1 MSRKQPRARPSG
13 PDGAGLGAPL
23 ATGAAF
29 IAVLAVV
36 ALTFRPVVGHG
47 FLNWDDP
54 DVLVR
59 NPSLDGPGV
68 VAWAFSTT
76 HLGHY
81 QPLAWLAWAALRRAF
96 GPGAAVHHVAALAG
110 HLANTALV
118 LLLSLRL
125 AGAAGVGVAARVAG
139 AVAAALAFGLHP
151 LRVEVVAWASA
162 FPYALALVPLLLASL
177 AYLHYAREGVRGW
190 FVASLVLYTVSLLC
204 RPLAPGFALV
214 LVILDAWLGRT
225 DTWRRRALEKVPF
238 AALGVLA
245 ALAEAGARS
254 FAPLGRVGLASR
266 LASAASAPFTDT
278 ARTLWPSGLT
288 PLAPLPIES
297 QGSLVAALVAIG
309 LLVAATL
316 GAWRLRHRSAALP
329 ACWLAF
335 LVLAAPAAGF
345 APSGLQASAD
355 RYTYL
360 PGVALALLAGAAFA
374 RAWDAPARR
383 PLLSGLGLAVLISL
397 GLATARYL
405 PHWHDSVALWTRALQ
420 MDPRNDVALYNLA
433 LAFEEKGEDDL
444 ALERYAEL
452 LRLLPMHGPARHNH
466 DRLLARRLEQ
476 EAGALAQGRRLA
488 EAVAI
493 YSRALALDPLRLH
506 SRRSRGM
513 ALAELGQCEE
523 ALADLQAAVA
533 AGPEP
538 ALVDALA
545 YCREQT
551 GRAPR

>member
-1 MSRKQPRARPSG
+1 MSRKQPRARPTVRNAASSG
-13 PDGAGLGAPL
+13 ASVASRV
-23 ATGAAF
+23 AF
-29 IAVLAVV
+29 LAVLAVV
-36 ALTFRPVVGHG
+36 ALTFRPVGGHA

-81 QPLAWLAWAALRRAF
+81 QPLAWLAWAALRRSF
-96 GPGAAVHHVAALAG
+96 GAGAAVHHVAALAG
-110 HLANTALV
+110 HVANTGLV
-118 LLLSLRL
+118 FLLASSLARAARL
-125 AGAAGVGVAARVAG
+125 GAAARVAG
-139 AVAAALAFGLHP
+139 AAAAAVVFGLHP

-162 FPYALALVPLLLASL
+162 FPYVLALLPLLLAAL
-177 AYLHYAREGVRGW
+177 AYLRYVAHGARGW
-190 FVASLVLYTVSLLC
+190 LGAALALYALSLLS
-204 RPLAPGFALV
+204 RPMAPGFALV

-225 DTWRRRALEKVPF
+225 DTWRRIALEKLPF
-238 AALGVLA
+238 AGLGALA

-254 FAPLGRVGLASR
+254 FAPLGRVGLVSR
-266 LASAASAPFTDT
+266 LGSAAWAPFHDV
-278 ARTLWPSGLT
+278 ASTLWPSRLT
-288 PLAPLPIES
+288 PLDPLPIETS
-297 QGSLVAALVAIG
+297 GSFAGALAATA

-316 GAWRLRHRSAALP
+316 VVWRLRRYGRALP

-335 LVLAAPAAGF
+335 LVLTAPAAGV
-345 APSGLQASAD
+345 APSGLQATAD

-383 PLLSGLGLAVLISL
+383 PLLAGLGLTILIA
-397 GLATARYL
+397 LALTTAHTL
-405 PHWHDSVALWTRALQ
+405 PHWRDSMALWTRALQ
-420 MDPRNDVALYNLA
+420 VDPRNDVALYNLA
-433 LAFEEKGEDDL
+433 LAFEEKGEDEA

-452 LRLLPMHGPARHNH
+452 LRLLPGHGPARHNH

-476 EAGALAQGRRLA
+476 EAGALAQARRLS
-488 EAVAI
+488 EAVAV

-523 ALADLQAAVA
+523 ALPDLQAAVA

-538 ALVDALA
+538 ALVEALA
-545 YCREQT
+545 YCRKQT
-551 GRAPR
+551 GRALP